1 MQPIQINFDNISEEE
16 KLVENTINR
25 IKLTKDCSNK
35 SDNIALNHDLK
46 NQEVDEFI
54 NVRIAN
60 GVININTF
68 KITYLNE
75 YVKSK
80 LIKFRDIKP
89 LNKPSSENTFKLT
102 LSDVITLFNL
112 VINSRKLILQL
123 NIFSPISRIARDI
136 SEFIFIICSIKKY
149 EEFAKIV

>member
-80 LIKFRDIKP
+80 LIKFRDINP
-89 LNKPSSENTFKLT
+89 FNKPSSENTFKLT
-102 LSDVITLFNL
+102 LSDVTTLFNL

-136 SEFIFIICSIKKY
+136 SEFIFIICSIRKY